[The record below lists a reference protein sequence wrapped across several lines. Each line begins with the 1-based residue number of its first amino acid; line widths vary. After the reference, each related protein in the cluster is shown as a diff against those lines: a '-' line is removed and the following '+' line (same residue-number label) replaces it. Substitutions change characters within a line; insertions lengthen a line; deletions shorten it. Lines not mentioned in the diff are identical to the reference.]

1 MKVLLLGEFS
11 GFYKYLKDGLLTN
24 GIDVKWYASGDGFKQ
39 IQGMDGDIAGH
50 TGIKIIDKILY
61 PFFLVR
67 QFKGYDVVQI
77 VNPLIFSPRINARLI
92 KTIRKKNKLL
102 VVSAVGTDYS
112 VYAYQH
118 RDIKEY
124 GYYLLDDC
132 DDYDIYYQEKCRYTR
147 DYESVIRYC
156 DAIIPGSYEYALAY
170 KNHPKVLPIIRYPIN
185 FDTIEYRENIVDD
198 KVIFFHGLNREKFK
212 GTKYI
217 REAME
222 ELKEKYPDDVE
233 IIIDGRMPFDK
244 YLEVMQKANVI
255 VDQCKSYGT
264 GINALIA
271 MAQGKVVLSGAEKGA
286 IDADITDECPVWNIK
301 PDKNQIF
308 SVMEQVLLKRKEIT
322 EWGKKSREY
331 IEKYYS
337 YKETARLYKKTWE
350 ELLYSKKN

>member
-11 GFYKYLKDGLLTN
+11 GFYKYLREGLQQI
-24 GIDVKWYASGDGFKQ
+24 GVDVQWYAGGDGFKQ
-39 IQGMDGDIAGH
+39 INGMDGDITGH
-50 TGIKIIDKILY
+50 TGIKLIDKILY

-67 QFKGYDVVQI
+67 RFRGYDIVQI

-92 KTIRKKNKLL
+92 RTIKKKNKLL

-112 VYAYQH
+112 VYAYQQKEN
-118 RDIKEY
+118 KEY

-132 DDYDIYYQEKCRYTR
+132 DDYDIYYQEECRYTR
-147 DYESVIRYC
+147 DYEAVMKYC

-185 FDTIEYRENIVDD
+185 FDTIAYRENTVGD

-222 ELKEKYPDDVE
+222 ELKKKYPNEVE

-255 VDQCKSYGT
+255 IDQCKSYGQ

-271 MAQGKVVLSGAEKGA
+271 MAQGKVVLSGAEEEA

-301 PDKNQIF
+301 PNKEQIF
-308 SVMEQVLLKRKEIT
+308 SVLEEVLLNRQNIT
-322 EWGKKSREY
+322 EWGRRSREY

-337 YKETARLYKKTWE
+337 YKENARIYEKTWG
-350 ELLYSKKN
+350 ELLSSKVN